1 MATDYPGS
9 PIGPGSTNE
18 EAVRAIQTRL
28 AELKIPESSGLKKIE
43 VDGAF
48 GPATESAIKLFQAQS
63 VDSNGNPLDV
73 DGFAGPMT
81 WAALFG
87 AKIQNVK
94 KSGSALLDAVIA
106 KASSQVG
113 VLESP
118 LGSNRG
124 PQVDKYIL
132 AAGLDPTKGSFAW
145 CAAFLCWCY
154 QEAAKDL
161 GVANPMPKT
170 AGVLALWNK
179 SGEKGLFRVSRA
191 LASQQPQLVTPGMFF
206 FLDTGQG
213 TGHVGLVKS
222 VQGVVLRTIEGNTT
236 DKSGSREGIGVFERN
251 VRKIGSINL
260 GFADM
265 TRKF

>member
-1 MATDYPGS
+1 MATNYPGS
-9 PIGPGSTNE
+9 PVGPGSTNE
-18 EAVRAIQTRL
+18 AAVRAIQTRL

-43 VDGAF
+43 IDGAF
-48 GPATESAIKLFQAQS
+48 GPATESAVKLFQAQS
-63 VDSNGNPLDV
+63 VDPNGNPLEV
-73 DGFAGPMT
+73 DGFVGPMS
-81 WAALFG
+81 WATLFG
-87 AKIQNVK
+87 AKIATVK
-94 KSGSALLDAVIA
+94 ATGSPLLDAVIA
-106 KASSQVG
+106 KASAQVG
-113 VLESP
+113 VREQP

-124 PQVDKYIL
+124 PMVDKFIR
-132 AAGLDPTKGSFAW
+132 ASGLDPDRGSFAW
-145 CAAFLCWCY
+145 CAAFLCWCF

-161 GVANPMPKT
+161 GVTNPMPKT

-179 SGEKGLFRVSRA
+179 SGEKGLLRISRA

-206 FLDTGQG
+206 FLDTGGG

-222 VQGVVLRTIEGNTT
+222 IQGVVLRTIEGNTT

-251 VRKIGSINL
+251 VRTISSINL